1 MLHEPG
7 GLDVTTLAL
16 RRLRRG
22 ESGATALELA
32 LVLPL
37 LITLLFGIIEFG
49 RAMATYSTVVTA
61 SREAAR
67 FGSTVGTTGGVVHY
81 RDCARI
87 RAAGDHLNIMAAGA
101 DVQIWF
107 DEGPNT
113 SEVARCGV
121 TSDLSKIEKG
131 HRVVVEMTQPFYL
144 AIPFLPEKYRK
155 VDISATDHR
164 TIGGQ
169 TFGGGT

>member
-22 ESGATALELA
+22 ESGASAVEMAAVIPVL
-32 LVLPL
+32 LVLVL
-37 LITLLFGIIEFG
+37 GIVEFG

-67 FGSTVGTTGGVVHY
+67 FGSTVGETGGVVHY
-81 RDCARI
+81 RNCPEI
-87 RAAGDHLNIMAAGA
+87 RAAGDRLNILAAGA

-107 DEGPNT
+107 EEPGT
-113 SEVARCGV
+113 GEFARCGL
-121 TSDLSKIEKG
+121 TTDLTAVDKG
-131 HRVVVEMTQPFYL
+131 DQVVVEVTQPFQL
-144 AIPFLPEKYRK
+144 IIPGLPDEYRTLDITA
-155 VDISATDHR
+155 VDRR

-169 TFGGGT
+169 ASGGGT